1 LGACF
6 ASSFFLYFLKHCIE
20 KKNFSTF
27 SCCSKSSHQPQEDL
41 AKSDYWTNR
50 EIKNLG
56 ILEHVKEPVK
66 AAQILQKSRQFQN
79 LFPQNVAT
87 ILEIVQKDPLTMLL
101 GLKQKSKMAAL
112 VTSLYHHLA
121 IIPISLYPNV
131 NKECYVAL
139 PFIQY
144 KQ

>member
-1 LGACF
+1 MWQLF
-6 ASSFFLYFLKHCIE
+6 WKL
-20 KKNFSTF
+20 
-27 SCCSKSSHQPQEDL
+27 SK
-41 AKSDYWTNR
+41 
-50 EIKNLG
+50 
-56 ILEHVKEPVK
+56 
-66 AAQILQKSRQFQN
+66 
-79 LFPQNVAT
+79 
-87 ILEIVQKDPLTMLL
+87 KDPLTMLL